1 MRHLKL
7 LLVGVSFI
15 MSSAVYANT
24 AHKLT
29 NPNSITSEIE
39 NLIQESCLQVDAH
52 YTVTVFFSVSDDQKI
67 QSLSVASSNEE
78 INHFLQKKLEN
89 KELPGEFWRTGKI
102 YEISVI
108 LS

>member
-15 MSSAVYANT
+15 MSSVLFANP

-29 NPNSITSEIE
+29 NTNSITSEIE
-39 NLIQESCLQVDAH
+39 NLVAESCFQVEDH
-52 YTVTVFFSVSDDQKI
+52 FTVTVFFSVSDDQKI
-67 QSLSVASSNEE
+67 QSLSVASKNEE
-78 INHFLQKKLEN
+78 LNQFLLKKLES
-89 KELPGEFWRTGKI
+89 KELPGEYWRTGKI

>member
-7 LLVGVSFI
+7 LLVGVSLI
-15 MSSAVYANT
+15 VSSALFASP

-29 NPNSITSEIE
+29 GPNSITSEIE
-39 NLIQESCLQVDAH
+39 SLIDESCLQVDEH
-52 YTVTVFFSVSDDQKI
+52 FTVTVFFSVSDDQKI

-78 INHFLQKKLEN
+78 INQFLQKKLEN

>member
-7 LLVGVSFI
+7 FLIGVSFI
-15 MSSAVYANT
+15 VGSILYANP

-29 NPNSITSEIE
+29 NINSITSKIE
-39 NLIQESCLQVDAH
+39 SLIDQSCLQVGPH
-52 YTVTVFFSVSDDQKI
+52 FEVTVFFSVSEDQKI
-67 QSLSVASSNEE
+67 QSLTVASTNEE
-78 INHFLQKKLEN
+78 INQFLQKQLEN
-89 KELPGEFWRTGKI
+89 SELPGEYWRTGKI